1 MDNGLNYGIPK
12 YRKVIEAGLLAVGLA
27 LFIALGA
34 RGVQKIGDTNVIA
47 GQQNKRYA
55 VGQENYIYHLPFAD
69 DFDSAPPLNP
79 LPSAEANRKDNDDK
93 AQARGA
99 AEATPAQ
106 PSEKS
111 ANEAIQ
117 LAKRELQSKPN
128 SNVN

>member
-12 YRKVIEAGLLAVGLA
+12 YRKVIEAGFLAVGLA

-55 VGQENYIYHLPFAD
+55 VGQENYTYHLPFAD
-69 DFDSAPPLNP
+69 DFSSAPPLNP
-79 LPSAEANRKDNDDK
+79 LPRAEENRKNTSNDK
-93 AQARGA
+93 AQVGGV

-106 PSEKS
+106 PSES
-111 ANEAIQ
+111 ANDAIK
-117 LAKRELQSKPN
+117 LAKRELQSKSN
-128 SNVN
+128 SSVN